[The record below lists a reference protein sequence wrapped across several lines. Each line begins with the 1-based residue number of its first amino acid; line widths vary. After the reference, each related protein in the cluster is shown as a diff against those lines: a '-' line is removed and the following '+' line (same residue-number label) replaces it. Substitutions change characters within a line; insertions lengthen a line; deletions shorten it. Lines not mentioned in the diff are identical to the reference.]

1 MDTDMRHPGKLL
13 ALFAGAA
20 LIAMF
25 WRELPAMKRYIKIT
39 RM

>member
-1 MDTDMRHPGKLL
+1 MRHRGKLL

-20 LIAMF
+20 LLAMM
-25 WRELPAMKRYIKIT
+25 WRELPAMKRYLKIT